1 MSDAADNHDHARWQ
15 GEAAAYALNALDQH
29 ELEPF
34 ERHLAGCEQCQ
45 RELAAMRTAVDALP
59 ALAPASSVPPGLK
72 QLVMDTVHADLARQP
87 PEAQERRPPPRR
99 ARPTIT
105 APRWPIP
112 GLAVAATAV
121 IAVVAVLAVLT
132 FAGSSGPKRTYAG
145 IVSSPGASASVRVSG
160 DSAILRF
167 SGLPAPPP
175 SRLYE
180 VWLTRAQAPVPARA
194 LFTKTTGSVALPG
207 SLHGVRT
214 VLVTAEPRPSGSR
227 APTRAPIIVV
237 RLS

>member
-72 QLVMDTVHADLARQP
+72 QLVMDTVRDDLTRQP
-87 PEAQERRPPPRR
+87 PEAQERR

-105 APRWPIP
+105 TPRWPIP

-121 IAVVAVLAVLT
+121 IAAVALLAVLT
-132 FAGSSGPKRTYAG
+132 FTGSNGPQRTYAG
-145 IVSSPGASASVRVSG
+145 SVSSPGASASVRVSG

-167 SGLPAPPP
+167 SGLPALPP